1 MRSYDQWCA
10 LAKALDVVGE
20 RWSLL
25 VVREL
30 LGGPKRYTDLREGIP
45 GIATDVLA
53 ARLKDLEDDGV
64 IARRTLPPP
73 AASKVY
79 ELTPMGR
86 GLEPAVLALARWGS
100 QLLGPKSTHDAFR
113 PHWLALGLR
122 PFLRNEEAADVVLDV
137 DFDLDTGTV
146 RVRIEDGDL
155 ATIAEPNGEA
165 DVVIHADLGTLS
177 GIANG
182 TIDTR
187 SAIADGSFSM
197 EGSRDAVRTY
207 RRLFRPVDVSREA
220 GAVSTAS
227 VTRPKRPA
235 RPRATS

>member
-25 VVREL
+25 VIREL
-30 LGGPKRYTDLREGIP
+30 LDGPKRYTDLRDGIP

-86 GLEPAVLALARWGS
+86 GLDVVVLELARWGFR
-100 QLLGPKSTHDAFR
+100 LLGPKSKGEAFR
-113 PHWLALGLR
+113 PHWLALGVR
-122 PFLRNEEAADVVLDV
+122 PFLRKDEAADVVLDL
-137 DFDLDTGTV
+137 DFDLDVATV
-146 RVRIEDGDL
+146 RVRIDHGRL
-155 ATIAEPNGEA
+155 LTIDFPEPEP
-165 DVVIHADLGTLS
+165 DVVIHTDLGTLS
-177 GIANG
+177 GIGKG

-187 SAIADGSFSM
+187 AAIDH
-197 EGSRDAVRTY
+197 
-207 RRLFRPVDVSREA
+207 RLLV
-220 GAVSTAS
+220 
-227 VTRPKRPA
+227 
-235 RPRATS
+235 